1 MVDILLKSE
10 LFDGTEPTI
19 NLETV
24 VVAKG
29 HWHSQLKLHWKLMH
43 FLHLVA
49 HFHSIQES
57 LEAVVV
63 AMKHHLYTCEM
74 IDDTILL
81 CTKTIGNKV

>member
-1 MVDILLKSE
+1 
-10 LFDGTEPTI
+10 
-19 NLETV
+19 
-24 VVAKG
+24 
-29 HWHSQLKLHWKLMH
+29 MH

-49 HFHSIQES
+49 HFHSQES